1 MELLET
7 KARSVCIDNKYT
19 KQLTPYSI
27 KRLLSSDADPAMLAD
42 YIIALLKHDKE
53 NDELKELCVS
63 QLDDF
68 LQQGMHILQQTLLT
82 L

>member
-1 MELLET
+1 MS
-7 KARSVCIDNKYT
+7 RF
-19 KQLTPYSI
+19 PI
-27 KRLLSSDADPAMLAD
+27 KMPLSSDADPAMLAD

-68 LQQGMHILQQTLLT
+68 LQQGTFICS
-82 L
+82 